1 MAPYNTNPEV
11 VERDSR
17 WTDYALL
24 IGSTQLFMK
33 AAVMSLRPSAVK
45 NIQPSINE
53 QYTTELKSRT
63 MPLFGGEPNFW
74 RIILEE
80 DSGDL
85 LLLQTCMSPGSA
97 LLERFPNLDPEDD
110 FNPFNMR
117 YLTSSREDNLFKLSA
132 TRNSNYFLRSPAEE
146 GDEIF
151 YMHIARLK
159 ASAKDK
165 SEDGVAL
172 YKQLL
177 LLLDVQ
183 NSDDE
188 QKQIRN

>member
-11 VERDSR
+11 DNRDSR
-17 WTDYALL
+17 WTEYEVL
-24 IGSTQLFMK
+24 IESTKFFM
-33 AAVMSLRPSAVK
+33 ADAVMSLRPSTADS
-45 NIQPSINE
+45 IRPSINE
-53 QYTTELKSRT
+53 QYTTELKKRL
-63 MPLFGGEPNFW
+63 MPLFKGEPDYW
-74 RIILEE
+74 RIILDE

-85 LLLQTCMSPGSA
+85 LLLQTCISPGSA

-110 FNPFNMR
+110 CNPFNMR
-117 YLTSSREDNLFKLSA
+117 FLSNSREDNLYKLSA
-132 TRNSNYFLRSPAEE
+132 THNPNYFLRSQTQE

-151 YMHIARLK
+151 YLHIARLE

-165 SEDGVAL
+165 SEDGKIL